1 MSVSNKFDRIG
12 DDTVKAKT
20 GKLWQEWF
28 KILDKARTKKMNH
41 KEIFT
46 FIHSQHG
53 VSKWWSRM
61 ITVAYE
67 RERGLR
73 EKYQQPEGYEIS
85 CSKIIAV
92 PICALYEYFYD
103 AKKREMW
110 LGKRKI
116 TIRKATKSKSMRI
129 TWSNGKTNLDVNF
142 YKKGNNKSQI
152 AVQHSKLTDL
162 KTAEKMKPYWK
173 GKLEKL
179 NQLCKFNCSL

>member
-1 MSVSNKFDRIG
+1 MSNKIERIG

-28 KILDKARTKKMNH
+28 KIIDKARTKGMNH
-41 KEIFT
+41 QEIFSLLCNQ
-46 FIHSQHG
+46 FS
-53 VSKWWSRM
+53 VSEWWSRM
-61 ITVAYE
+61 IKVTYE

-73 EKYQQPEGYEIS
+73 EKFQQPEGYEIS
-85 CSKIIAV
+85 CSKTIAV
-92 PICALYEYFYD
+92 PTGVLYEYFYD

-110 LGKRKI
+110 LGKKKI
-116 TIRKATKSKSMRI
+116 TIRKVTKDKSMRI
-129 TWSNGKTNLDVNF
+129 TWSDGRTNLDVNF

-162 KTAEKMKPYWK
+162 KTAEKMKTYWK

-179 NQLCKFNCSL
+179 NQLL